1 MFLISTA
8 SERGVP
14 GLLAFGVIFAEVAGE
29 LLDSRSSLMMEV
41 WFKTQQVLK

>member
-29 LLDSRSSLMMEV
+29 LLDSMSSLMVEV